1 MKWTL
6 LFIVSIGLVAVYWVY
21 YKNNEFVL
29 SKGDNTSFVIDVK
42 SKEKDVS
49 IVLNNNDSFG
59 KIKKTKE
66 LEKVDN
72 IENNANVSTRQIFIT
87 DGVKHSVPLD
97 EIIGGGPPKDGIPSI
112 DEPVFISIKE
122 ADKFLNDDSIGLG
135 FVWKGEAR
143 FYPYQILVW
152 HEIVNDE
159 VKGDPVLISYCPLC
173 ATAIVFERKLDGEIV
188 EFGTSGKLWKSNLVM
203 YNRSDDPKKESLWS
217 QLLGEGIV
225 GEYTGEKLKILPAD
239 TLKYGDWKNKY
250 KDTKVLS
257 RDTGAI
263 RSYGV
268 DPYGDYYTDS
278 YVSFGATFNDDRLHP
293 KDIVLGIKINGKYKA
308 YKKDALSIGVTE
320 DIFNGV
326 ELLITMDD
334 VGQVRIIN
342 KDTSEDIPIVAGFWF
357 AWLAIHPDT
366 ELYLN

>member
-1 MKWTL
+1 MKETG
-6 LFIVSIGLVAVYWVY
+6 IAK
-21 YKNNEFVL
+21 KN
-29 SKGDNTSFVIDVK
+29 
-42 SKEKDVS
+42 
-49 IVLNNNDSFG
+49 
-59 KIKKTKE
+59 
-66 LEKVDN
+66 VD
-72 IENNANVSTRQIFIT
+72 ISTRKIFVT

-112 DEPVFISIKE
+112 DNPVFVSVKD
-122 ADKFLNDDSIGLG
+122 ADKLLNNDSVGLG

-159 VKGDPVLISYCPLC
+159 IKGDPVLISYCPLC
-173 ATAIVFERKLDGEIV
+173 ATAIVFERKLNGEAV

-203 YNRSDDPKKESLWS
+203 YNRSSDPEKESLWS

-225 GEYTGEKLKILPAD
+225 GEFTGKKLKVLPSD
-239 TLKYGDWKNKY
+239 TIKYGDWKSKY

-263 RSYGV
+263 RAYGV

-278 YVSFGATFNDDRLHP
+278 SVSFGATFNDDRLHP
-293 KDIVLGIKINGKYKA
+293 KEIVLGIEIKGKYKA
-308 YKKDALSIGVTE
+308 YKKDALVIGDTS

-326 ELLITMDD
+326 SLLITKDE
-334 VGQVRIIN
+334 VGQVRIV
-342 KDTSEDIPIVAGFWF
+342 KKETGEEVPITAGFWF
-357 AWLAIHPDT
+357 AWLAVHPNT